1 MTFENSSEGLSN
13 TSDVG
18 KDREALTI
26 RWVSPTEEHAEADN
40 NSCPLPAQYNI
51 LLNKH

>member
-1 MTFENSSEGLSN
+1 MTFENSSEGLGN

-26 RWVSPTEEHAEADN
+26 RWVSPTEEHPN
-40 NSCPLPAQYNI
+40 
-51 LLNKH
+51 